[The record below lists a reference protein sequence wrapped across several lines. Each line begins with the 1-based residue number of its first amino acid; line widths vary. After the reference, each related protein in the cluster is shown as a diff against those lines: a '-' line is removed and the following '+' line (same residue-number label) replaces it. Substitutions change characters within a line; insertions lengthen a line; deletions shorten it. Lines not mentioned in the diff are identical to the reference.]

1 MSKTESSKEC
11 LGMVEKS
18 PEGFFFFKSLSP
30 TKDVLTDPLSKG
42 EDSVRL
48 VMQPKVIIYLMFRES
63 KV

>member
-1 MSKTESSKEC
+1 
-11 LGMVEKS
+11 MVEKS